1 MSRRNLDV
9 EADMGQL
16 DAQYKQLNEKSN
28 KLQQQDA
35 ELRRL
40 EVECT
45 ALKGQKQD
53 VELQLTRLRESKSET
68 ERRNESLRR
77 EIDIM
82 TQDKAFLTR
91 ENTNLE
97 EKSKRLEDKLD
108 RTEMSLLDAKKQ
120 AEKYMDRVLSANDDV
135 KTKFD
140 TQFTKE
146 IEDLKDRQAKELS
159 LAKQN
164 LTDIYERKVEYLTER
179 KDEQERRIHKLESDY
194 RDKSKSYEELL
205 FEFRS
210 LQKNGDLE
218 LGSLKLE
225 ARSKQD

>member
-1 MSRRNLDV
+1 MNRI
-9 EADMGQL
+9 
-16 DAQYKQLNEKSN
+16 
-28 KLQQQDA
+28 
-35 ELRRL
+35 
-40 EVECT
+40 
-45 ALKGQKQD
+45 
-53 VELQLTRLRESKSET
+53 RESKSET

-77 EIDIM
+77 EIDILN
-82 TQDKAFLTR
+82 QDKAFLSR
-91 ENTNLE
+91 ENQNLE
-97 EKSKRLEDKLD
+97 EKAKRLEDKLD

-164 LTDIYERKVEYLTER
+164 LTDLYERKVEYLTER
-179 KDEQERRIHKLESDY
+179 KDEQERRIHKLELDY
-194 RDKSKSYEELL
+194 RDKCKSYEELL